1 MIPNEM
7 MLTILISSV
16 LVFHIFVGYALED
29 VYVINR
35 NSGPKDR
42 VWNGK
47 DSFEIP
53 PSKCDPLTA
62 SIADEC
68 ELLGADAPA
77 SDMPKCCCPCPDG
90 RPTFAFLEN
99 QWACLDNQ
107 FIRVLQGTKMK

>member
-1 MIPNEM
+1 M

-16 LVFHIFVGYALED
+16 LVFHTFVGYALED

-35 NSGPKDR
+35 NSGPKDQ

-53 PSKCDPLTA
+53 PSKCNPLTA

-68 ELLGADAPA
+68 ELLRAEASA
-77 SDMPKCCCPCPDG
+77 SDLPKCCCSCLG
-90 RPTFAFLEN
+90 GEPTFAFLKN
-99 QWACLDNQ
+99 RWACLDNQ

>member
-29 VYVINR
+29 VYVVTR
-35 NSGPKDR
+35 NSGPKDQ
-42 VWNGK
+42 VWNGR
-47 DSFEIP
+47 DSFKIRR
-53 PSKCDPLTA
+53 SKCNPLTA

-68 ELLGADAPA
+68 ELLGADAPT
-77 SDMPKCCCPCPDG
+77 SDMLKCSCPCPDG
-90 RPTFAFLEN
+90 RPTFAFLKN

-107 FIRVLQGTKMK
+107 LIRVLQGTEMK